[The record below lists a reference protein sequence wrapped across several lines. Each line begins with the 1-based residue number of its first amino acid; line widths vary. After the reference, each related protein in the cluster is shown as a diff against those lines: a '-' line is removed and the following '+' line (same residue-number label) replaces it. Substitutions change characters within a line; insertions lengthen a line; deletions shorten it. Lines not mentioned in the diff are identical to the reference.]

1 MLGIPARPPAR
12 SRVGGFEPLQAEAGE
27 EAALALGERIVRGEK
42 PRADEDRVGAGEE
55 RWRRGLY
62 MTRRCRAIIV
72 YQLDLERG
80 GQ

>member
-42 PRADEDRVGAGEE
+42 P
-55 RWRRGLY
+55 
-62 MTRRCRAIIV
+62 
-72 YQLDLERG
+72 
-80 GQ
+80 